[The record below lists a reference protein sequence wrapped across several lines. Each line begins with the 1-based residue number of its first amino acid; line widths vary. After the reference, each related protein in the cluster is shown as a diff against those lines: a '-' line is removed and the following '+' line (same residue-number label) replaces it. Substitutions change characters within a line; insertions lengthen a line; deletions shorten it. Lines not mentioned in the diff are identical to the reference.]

1 MAVKTGK
8 AVIASGARTVKAGAV
23 PTRPSRAAT
32 GLSWRARTV
41 MFRHPIQWFLVRHRG
56 WTPAQAKG
64 KGVGSMI
71 RRLFTPQTEAAKKW
85 FK

>member
-1 MAVKTGK
+1 MAIKASR
-8 AVIASGARTVKAGAV
+8 AVIASGARTVRAGAA
-23 PTRPSRAAT
+23 PTRTSRPGI

-56 WTPAQAKG
+56 WTPKQAKG
-64 KGVGSMI
+64 FGAGV
-71 RRLFTPQTEAAKKW
+71 RKLFTPQTEEAKRW